1 VNKKLIRKIGIIA
14 SLVVMAAVL
23 LFACGSRRNSTA
35 NTAEY
40 QTVVVETGNLVHTID
55 AIGQMR
61 ASQSATLLWETTGS
75 VENVLVVEGDEVI
88 AGDVLATLNQASL
101 PQNIILAQAD
111 YLNAIEALDNL
122 SDEYSGLAIAEAA
135 KQILDA
141 QEELDDAEY
150 DDNTLTT
157 PARSTDLD
165 QAYADVVVTKESYDE
180 ALDEFEPYEY
190 KLVEDVERARRLA
203 AVADAQ
209 EIYESALRTYN
220 YLNGNATDFKLSQS
234 QADIGLAQEKLL
246 DAQQEH
252 ERLVAGPTESEI
264 AAANAKIAAALA
276 NLNQASIDAPF
287 DGTVTLVDMQI
298 GDLVSNNQAAV
309 QLDNL
314 DHLYID
320 INVNEIDIV
329 NVKVEQSA
337 TIRFDAIN
345 GVNYEGV
352 VVKAG
357 LNGDDSSGVVNY
369 TVTVE
374 VLGADNRVRTGMTAE
389 VNIVVN
395 ESGSALLVP
404 NEAVRLVDG
413 EQVIYSLGSSG
424 QLNPITIQLGSSSGT
439 HSVVLSGD
447 LKAGDEIVLNPTQTQ
462 LDNVFGP
469 GSEGDDAPPH
479 RPFGGRE

>member
-1 VNKKLIRKIGIIA
+1 VNKKLVRKIGIIA

-122 SDEYSGLAIAEAA
+122 SDEYSDLAIAEAA

-209 EIYESALRTYN
+209 EIYESA
-220 YLNGNATDFKLSQS
+220 
-234 QADIGLAQEKLL
+234 
-246 DAQQEH
+246 
-252 ERLVAGPTESEI
+252 
-264 AAANAKIAAALA
+264 
-276 NLNQASIDAPF
+276 F
-287 DGTVTLVDMQI
+287 D
-298 GDLVSNNQAAV
+298 
-309 QLDNL
+309 
-314 DHLYID
+314 
-320 INVNEIDIV
+320 
-329 NVKVEQSA
+329 
-337 TIRFDAIN
+337 
-345 GVNYEGV
+345 
-352 VVKAG
+352 
-357 LNGDDSSGVVNY
+357 
-369 TVTVE
+369 
-374 VLGADNRVRTGMTAE
+374 
-389 VNIVVN
+389 
-395 ESGSALLVP
+395 
-404 NEAVRLVDG
+404 
-413 EQVIYSLGSSG
+413 
-424 QLNPITIQLGSSSGT
+424 
-439 HSVVLSGD
+439 
-447 LKAGDEIVLNPTQTQ
+447 
-462 LDNVFGP
+462 
-469 GSEGDDAPPH
+469 
-479 RPFGGRE
+479 